1 MPVGAV
7 ARIGADMSQRG
18 IFPGGICTEGAEVRA
33 APAAE
38 APLFTS
44 HASRDNGT
52 FYGKRDALGGRFPRL
67 PAASVVDGMMKM
79 ARWPRHVWTSVFTY
93 GTIFVLFPLLCFLAY
108 AWVRGSIF

>member
-1 MPVGAV
+1 
-7 ARIGADMSQRG
+7 MSQRG
-18 IFPGGICTEGAEVRA
+18 IFPGGICTEGAEVCA

-44 HASRDNGT
+44 HASRDNRM
-52 FYGKRDALGGRFPRL
+52 FYGKRDALGGKFPACPPPL
-67 PAASVVDGMMKM
+67 SMDGITEM